1 VYCSQSPW
9 PNVRAQFVAAGVGEP
24 LWWIAAPSSS
34 LQLLP
39 GTVATQC
46 LYAGDYDV
54 SALADYVPGL
64 FQEGSMSHVLRRS
77 SDGAEFLMP
86 AGLYLSSEAM
96 AAPYVAALPVISP
109 DSDAD
114 CAAELAVS
122 LTALAGAI
130 AKIPATSG
138 GGSAT
143 PLTVILTGTATP
155 ETAAAAP
162 PVA

>member
-1 VYCSQSPW
+1 
-9 PNVRAQFVAAGVGEP
+9 
-24 LWWIAAPSSS
+24 
-34 LQLLP
+34 
-39 GTVATQC
+39 
-46 LYAGDYDV
+46 
-54 SALADYVPGL
+54 VPGL

-130 AKIPATSG
+130 AKIPAGPTGPAGAQGPEGPAGPAGPAGSVPSG
-138 GGSAT
+138 SF
-143 PLTVILTGTATP
+143 PVTVSVVLP
-155 ETAAAAP
+155 
-162 PVA
+162 